1 MSYVWSINRIFAD
14 ILKLNTIISR
24 ITRNSPLYPK
34 FKLKKASEE
43 SLKNICM
50 KKLSIILLVVL
61 AFALAAK
68 AQTVVFTNVNVIP
81 MDKER
86 VLMNQNV
93 VVKDGVIVEVK
104 RGAKI
109 PTGAQVIDGRG
120 KYLMPGMMDMHAH
133 LLSDSDEFPDALAED
148 ELKIFIAHGVT
159 TARFM
164 IGTPEQLVLRARSA
178 KGEIIAPTIYAASP
192 HLTGKK
198 QGNDFVVTTEE
209 QARDAVRRSKHAGYD
224 FIKVTTAIEA
234 KVYEAIVDEAVKQNI
249 RVVGHADSRFVTV
262 PRAWKAKQ
270 QIEHLDGYMEMLMP
284 DATLNVSSAK
294 GSVSDIYIYNV
305 KNWDSLDV
313 VDESKIPEIAR
324 RTVAANPFVNPTQH
338 FMKNTFASARTE
350 ESIRA
355 QPDFKFY
362 PKKIQDTYINF
373 QKKNKMLN
381 EVPLAKRQKWMAIRA
396 KMIKAIYDAGGKIMT
411 GSDTPEFL
419 WLYGFSQHRE
429 MRALSEAGLSNYAVL
444 EAATINP
451 SLFFGTGDKVGT
463 IAKGRQADVILLNAN
478 PLENISA
485 TENRS
490 GVMLKGKYYTQ
501 AEMNK
506 WLDEAAPKM
515 HAAGEE
521 EKKSASLNGLEG
533 YWEGAITREGKTWSM
548 NLDVRKAGD
557 VIKGFADFL
566 DIEGYGREF
575 SVTQTGDTFRLE
587 RPQPNNSPPLIF
599 EGKVTGDNFS
609 GKWSGINLTAD
620 FSLKRAAKKAVNFKE
635 EEVTFKNGDVTL
647 SGTLVLPASA
657 QKVPVVVFTHGG
669 GAETRGP
676 NRAWAMRFVQRGIAT
691 LTFDK
696 RGTGKSTGNFR
707 EASMETF
714 ADDLLAG
721 VALVKTRIEIDPRR
735 IGVAGHSQG
744 GWVAPLA
751 ATRSAD
757 VAFVIAS
764 AASGVGPEKQSVF
777 HVSNEMREAGH
788 TPEQINLAKMLREK
802 LYASGRLLLANDPTA
817 KAEREKVSA
826 ELEKYNKEKWY
837 EASELPPDLKND
849 NPPRGA
855 LELLYFAPRPMWEK
869 VKVPVLLVWGDKDI
883 YVPVDEGKV
892 IIEGALKHNGK
903 VTTRIFP
910 NVNHGGVVVNDSKEW
925 DFQRIAIDYYNFTAD
940 WAARIAR

>member
-1 MSYVWSINRIFAD
+1 
-14 ILKLNTIISR
+14 
-24 ITRNSPLYPK
+24 
-34 FKLKKASEE
+34 
-43 SLKNICM
+43 M
-50 KKLSIILLVVL
+50 KKLSIILLILLSFVMT
-61 AFALAAK
+61 AK

-86 VLMNQNV
+86 VLTNQNV

-109 PTGAQVIDGRG
+109 PAGAQVVDGRG

-178 KGEIIAPTIYAASP
+178 KGEIIAPMIYAASP

-209 QARDAVRRSKHAGYD
+209 QARDAVRKSKQAGYD

-234 KVYEAIVDEAVKQNI
+234 KVYEAIVDEAAKQNI

-284 DATLNVSSAK
+284 DATMEVSSAK

-305 KNWDSLDV
+305 KNWDSLDLI
-313 VDESKIPEIAR
+313 DESKIAAVAKA
-324 RTVAANPFVNPTQH
+324 TVASNPFVNPTQH

-429 MRALSEAGLSNYAVL
+429 MKALSEAGLSNYAVL

-463 IAKGRQADVILLNAN
+463 IAKGKQANLILLNAN

-490 GVMLKGKYYTQ
+490 GVMLKGKYYSQ
-501 AEMNK
+501 EEMNR

-521 EKKSASLNGLEG
+521 DKKTSSAKGLDG
-533 YWEGAITREGKTWSM
+533 YWEGAITREGKSWSVAI
-548 NLDVRKAGD
+548 DVKGEKAST
-557 VIKGFADFL
+557 DFI

-575 SVTQTGDTFRLE
+575 SVKQTGDTFRLE
-587 RPQPNNSPPLIF
+587 RPQPNNAPPLIL
-599 EGKVTGDNFS
+599 EGKVAGDNFS
-609 GKWSGINLTAD
+609 GKWSGINLAAD
-620 FSLKRAAKKAVNFKE
+620 FLLTRKTKPVQNFKE

-647 SGTLVLPASA
+647 SGTLLLPNST
-657 QKVPVVVFTHGG
+657 QKVPVVVFAHGS
-669 GAETRGP
+669 GAETRVL
-676 NRAWAMRFVQRGIAT
+676 NRAWGMRFVRQGIAA
-691 LTFDK
+691 LVYDK
-696 RGTGKSTGNFR
+696 RGTGKSTGDFR
-707 EASMETF
+707 SASMETL
-714 ADDLLAG
+714 ADDALAG
-721 VALVKTRIEIDPRR
+721 VALVKARPEIDARR

-751 ATRSAD
+751 ATRSGD

-764 AASGVGPEKQSVF
+764 AASGVGPDKQSIY
-777 HVSNEMREAGH
+777 HVSGLMREAGH
-788 TPEQINLAKMLREK
+788 SSEEIAMAKTLREK
-802 LYASGRLLLANDPTA
+802 LYGSGRLLLAGDPSA
-817 KAEREKVSA
+817 KTEREKVST
-826 ELEKYNKEKWY
+826 ELEKYNKEKWF

-855 LELLYFAPRPMWEK
+855 LELLYFEPMPMWQK
-869 VKVPVLLVWGDKDI
+869 VKVPVLLVWGDKDFV
-883 YVPVDEGKV
+883 VPVTEGKAL
-892 IIEGALKHNGK
+892 IETALKHNGK

-910 NVNHGGVVVNDSKEW
+910 NVNHGGVVVNDGKAW
-925 DFQRIAIDYYNFTAD
+925 DFQRISLEYYNYTAE
-940 WAARIAR
+940 WTAKNSKP